1 MFVKKQN
8 ILKDSVIYNRKEMK
22 VRFGKYCGKDYTEII
37 KDKNYKSWLLKQS
50 FFKEKYPDIY
60 DAVINYK
67 APINFLQECE
77 NNLNNDILEMIGNYF
92 KLPENNKKYENC
104 HNRLL
109 YPDMDYLSFAWR
121 NFNDYDL
128 NHDDRYIP
136 ELTEEKNNIIRVF
149 KHRRNIYKA
158 LMVDNENNKSL
169 LQAINNQDF
178 LRYWEYSKLFHGYNK
193 FLTTCINIWNGNKV
207 CYCCNAE
214 NILGYLQNTHYN
226 YLKKEVKFMNDWKI
240 KVGKYKDIF
249 SYSDIYSFIKG
260 GHSYSSENY
269 KVKQE
274 PFEAGGMKIIYND
287 LDGNE
292 IIAKRYAVIKYFEW
306 FKENIV
312 NPDDPQFHFNLW
324 YKVKEDAHY
333 NQHQSQRF
341 YD

>member
-1 MFVKKQN
+1 
-8 ILKDSVIYNRKEMK
+8 MK
-22 VRFGKYCGKDYTEII
+22 VIFGKYCGKDITEII

-50 FFKEKYPDIY
+50 FVKEKYPDIY
-60 DAVINYK
+60 NALINYK

-77 NNLNNDILEMIGNYF
+77 NNLCDDILEKIGSYF
-92 KLPENNKKYENC
+92 KLPDNNSNTYQEALNNKKYENC

-109 YPDMDYLSFAWR
+109 YNDMDYLSFSWR

-136 ELTEEKNNIIRVF
+136 ELTKEKNSIIRVF

-158 LMVDNENNKSL
+158 LMVDNEKNKSL
-169 LQAINNQDF
+169 LQANNNQDF
-178 LRYWEYSKLFHGYNK
+178 IQYWKYSKSYHGYSK
-193 FLTTCINIWNGNKV
+193 FLKITINAYDGNKIT
-207 CYCCNAE
+207 YCCNAE
-214 NILGYLQNTHYN
+214 DIFSYLQNNHYHN
-226 YLKKEVKFMNDWKI
+226 LKQEVKFMNDWKI

-249 SYSDIYSFIKG
+249 SYSDVYSFMKE

-274 PFEAGGMKIIYND
+274 PFNAGGMKIIYND

-292 IIAKRYAVIKYFEW
+292 IIAKRYSVIKYFEW

-312 NPDDPQFHFNLW
+312 KPDDPQFHFNIW
-324 YKVKEDAHY
+324 YKVKEDAHN
-333 NQHQSQRF
+333 NQYQSKRF